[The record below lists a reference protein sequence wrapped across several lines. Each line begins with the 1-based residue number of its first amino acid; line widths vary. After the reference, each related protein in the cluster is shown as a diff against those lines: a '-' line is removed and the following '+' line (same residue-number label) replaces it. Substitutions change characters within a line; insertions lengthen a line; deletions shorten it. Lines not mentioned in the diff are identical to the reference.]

1 MSKLMKKLWLA
12 ADYHFPSTY
21 SCRIPMSSAG
31 SAMITP
37 APGPSTVRL
46 ALIHSGIELFGLKTT
61 QHDLFPVIRSAPIQI
76 QPPEKVA
83 ISLHRLRAHK
93 WEKGKVGKQDRF
105 QVSVILREMAHA
117 TEPCTVF
124 IEVPSI
130 EEERFRRLLQAIG
143 YWGKTD
149 SLTYCM
155 SITQHPPDTAIC
167 VVPLRTLQSGQPVGH
182 FFACLLTEFRD
193 QQVTWEEIV
202 PTLVGS
208 QHLAFHL
215 DVYVWPML
223 VEHKPGGSK
232 LLTRHP
238 FLQVKRVRET

>member
-1 MSKLMKKLWLA
+1 VSKLMTKLWLA

-31 SAMITP
+31 SALITP

-46 ALIHSGIELFGLKTT
+46 ALIQIGIELFGLKTT
-61 QHDLFPVIRSAPIQI
+61 QHELFPIIRSASIQI

-93 WEKGKVGKQDRF
+93 WTTGKAGKQDF
-105 QVSVILREMAHA
+105 QESVILREMAHA

-130 EEERFRRLLQAIG
+130 EEERFRQLLQAIG

-149 SLTYCM
+149 SLTYCK
-155 SITQHPPDTAIC
+155 SITQHLPDSSIC
-167 VVPLRTLQSGQPVGH
+167 VAPLRTLQSTYSVRQ
-182 FFACLLTEFRD
+182 FFACVLTEFRD
-193 QQVTWEEIV
+193 QQVTWLEIV
-202 PTLVGS
+202 PTLTS
-208 QHLAFHL
+208 SKNQAFRL
-215 DVYVWPML
+215 DVYVWPMI
-223 VEHKPGGSK
+223 VEHTLSRSK
-232 LLTRHP
+232 LLVRYP
-238 FLQVKRVRET
+238 FR

>member
-1 MSKLMKKLWLA
+1 MTKLWLA

-31 SAMITP
+31 SALITP

-46 ALIHSGIELFGLKTT
+46 ALIQTGIELFGLKTT
-61 QHDLFPVIRSAPIQI
+61 QHELFPIIRSAAIQI
-76 QPPEKVA
+76 RPPEKVA

-93 WEKGKVGKQDRF
+93 WEKGKTGKQDSF
-105 QVSVILREMAHA
+105 QESVILREMAHA

-193 QQVTWEEIV
+193 QLVTWEEIV
-202 PTLVGS
+202 PTLMGS
-208 QHLAFHL
+208 QHSAFHL

-223 VEHKPGGSK
+223 VEHKSGGSK

>member
-1 MSKLMKKLWLA
+1 MSKLMTKLWLA

-21 SCRIPMSSAG
+21 SCRIPMSSVG

-37 APGPSTVRL
+37 APGPATVRL
-46 ALIHSGIELFGLKTT
+46 ALIQTSIELFGLKTT
-61 QHDLFPVIRSAPIQI
+61 QHELFPIIRAASVQI
-76 QPPEKVA
+76 QPPERVA

-93 WEKGKVGKQDRF
+93 WEKGKAGKQERF
-105 QVSVILREMAHA
+105 QESVILREMAHA

-130 EEERFRRLLQAIG
+130 EEERFRGLLQAIG

-149 SLTYCM
+149 SLTYCV
-155 SITQHPPDTAIC
+155 SIRQHLPDTTIC
-167 VVPLRTLQSGQPVGH
+167 VAPLRTLQSHHPVGQC
-182 FFACLLTEFRD
+182 FACILTEFRD
-193 QQVTWEEIV
+193 QQVTWQEIA
-202 PTLVGS
+202 PTLAGS
-208 QHLAFHL
+208 QRQPFLL

-232 LLTRHP
+232 FLIRHP
-238 FLQVKRVRET
+238 FLPVKREREA

>member
-1 MSKLMKKLWLA
+1 MSKLMTKLWLA

-46 ALIHSGIELFGLKTT
+46 ALIQTGIELFGLKTT
-61 QHDLFPVIRSAPIQI
+61 QHELFPIIRSASIQI
-76 QPPEKVA
+76 KPPERVA

-93 WEKGKVGKQDRF
+93 WKTGKAGKQDRF
-105 QVSVILREMAHA
+105 QESVILREMAHA

-124 IEVPSI
+124 IEVPLI
-130 EEERFRRLLQAIG
+130 EEERFRRLLHAIG

-155 SITQHPPDTAIC
+155 SITQHLPDTTVC
-167 VVPLRTLQSGQPVGH
+167 VVPLRTLQSGQPVGQ

-193 QQVTWEEIV
+193 Q
-202 PTLVGS
+202 
-208 QHLAFHL
+208 
-215 DVYVWPML
+215 
-223 VEHKPGGSK
+223 
-232 LLTRHP
+232 
-238 FLQVKRVRET
+238 